1 MQGNSAVIKEME
13 FRILG
18 PLEIVGEHG
27 PITLHRGKEQALL
40 SFMLLHPNQVLPSDR
55 LIDEL
60 WDGRPPVTAPKIL
73 QNAVSQLRKALGDGR
88 LETRPPGYVFHLEP
102 EELDLERFE
111 RLAAEGR
118 SAEALALWRG
128 PPLLELREERFAD
141 DARRRLEEER
151 LAVLEDRI
159 DEDLVAGRGAQL
171 VPELERLVAEHP
183 LRERM
188 HGQLMRAL
196 YASGRQADALE
207 AYRRARRT
215 LDEEL
220 GLAPGPEL
228 QELERKILQQDPALS
243 PAGRPPR
250 STPRKGS
257 RRRFVLIGVVGGLLV
272 AGAIVAIFATTHG
285 DASSL
290 VATSNSLAVID
301 PRSNRVTDVLPIGV
315 TPRGV
320 AVGSRYVW
328 AANSAEGTVTQ
339 VDPRSMTIVHTIG
352 LGAAATDLVEDRGSV
367 WVVTGS
373 DNTVVRVDARS
384 GGVLDHIPISHNP
397 TADAYAI
404 AAGRNKIWI
413 GSGNEVDE
421 VDPASGEIVA
431 RHGGQSDAGINDVQV
446 SDGSVWV
453 AFVGGVGRGSEVT
466 GRLTGVT
473 SLGTIVAALAVGGGS
488 VWAASSAPH
497 GPGGVVWRLD
507 PTNLRVTQTTYFGHG
522 VTPGPPTLDLAFGA
536 GALWVASYDDGTVV
550 RIDPASG
557 NVSKVIHVG
566 GHPSGIAASDGKVW
580 VTVS

>member
-1 MQGNSAVIKEME
+1 ME

-40 SFMLLHPNQVLPSDR
+40 SFMLLHPNQVLPSER

-60 WDGRPPVTAPKIL
+60 WDGRPPATAPKIL

-102 EELDLERFE
+102 DELDLERFE
-111 RLAAEGR
+111 RLAGDGR
-118 SAEALALWRG
+118 SEEALALWRG

-159 DEDLVAGRGAQL
+159 DGDLAAGRCAQL

-220 GLAPGPEL
+220 GLTPGPEL
-228 QELERKILQQDPALS
+228 QELERNILQQDPALS
-243 PAGRPPR
+243 RAAPPPR
-250 STPRKGS
+250 SAPRKGG
-257 RRRFVLIGVVGGLLV
+257 RRRLVLIGVIVGLLV
-272 AGAIVAIFATTHG
+272 AGAIAAIFAATGG

-290 VATSNSLAVID
+290 VATSNSLAAID
-301 PRSNRVTDVLPIGV
+301 PNGNRVTDVLPIGV

-320 AVGSRYVW
+320 TVGSRFVW
-328 AANSAEGTVTQ
+328 AANSADGTVTQ
-339 VDPRSMTIVHTIG
+339 VDPKSMRVVHTIG

-367 WVVTGS
+367 WVTTGS
-373 DNTVVRVDARS
+373 DNTVVRVDAKS
-384 GGVLDHIPISHNP
+384 GGVLEHTPITRDP
-397 TADAYAI
+397 TASAFAI
-404 AAGRNKIWI
+404 AAGRNKVYI
-413 GSGNEVDE
+413 GSGNVTAEL
-421 VDPASGEIVA
+421 DPASGAIVA
-431 RHGGQSDAGINDVQV
+431 RHRAPTGVGINDLQV
-446 SDGSVWV
+446 GGGSVWL
-453 AFVGGVGRGSEVT
+453 AFDGNYIGRASEVT
-466 GRLTGVT
+466 ERVTGLTN
-473 SLGTIVAALAVGGGS
+473 LGTIVAALAVGGGS
-488 VWAASSAPH
+488 VWAASSAPR
-497 GPGGVVWRLD
+497 GPGSVVWRLD
-507 PTNLRVTQTTYFGHG
+507 PTTLRVTQTTYFGGH
-522 VTPGPPTLDLAFGA
+522 VPAGPPTLDVAFGV
-536 GALWVASYDDGTVV
+536 GAVWVASYDDGTVV

-566 GHPSGIAASDGKVW
+566 GHPSGIAVGDGKVW